1 MFKLKKGSFFSLK
14 LFLFVSI
21 ILNFST
27 LYSKEISYQ
36 TSQGEFEFTSNKS
49 FINDGKEYYLIDNL
63 SAFLSGDLNNI
74 NIKQPGEFIEK
85 KGGYVIYNPT
95 AGIRLTNQGLIKDE
109 TKNLLVAY
117 NSQTKNLGIIVG
129 DVLINVDDVSIAE
142 ELASDFKMKINT
154 VFAHLKLIVLT
165 LEFDP
170 KIISL
175 AKEMNEDTRIK
186 KAYLDIIEH
195 QMMGQ

>member
-1 MFKLKKGSFFSLK
+1 M
-14 LFLFVSI
+14 
-21 ILNFST
+21 
-27 LYSKEISYQ
+27 
-36 TSQGEFEFTSNKS
+36 
-49 FINDGKEYYLIDNL
+49 
-63 SAFLSGDLNNI
+63 
-74 NIKQPGEFIEK
+74 
-85 KGGYVIYNPT
+85 
-95 AGIRLTNQGLIKDE
+95 
-109 TKNLLVAY
+109 
-117 NSQTKNLGIIVG
+117 
-129 DVLINVDDVSIAE
+129 INVDDVSIAE

>member
-1 MFKLKKGSFFSLK
+1 M
-14 LFLFVSI
+14 
-21 ILNFST
+21 
-27 LYSKEISYQ
+27 
-36 TSQGEFEFTSNKS
+36 
-49 FINDGKEYYLIDNL
+49 
-63 SAFLSGDLNNI
+63 GD
-74 NIKQPGEFIEK
+74 
-85 KGGYVIYNPT
+85 
-95 AGIRLTNQGLIKDE
+95 A
-109 TKNLLVAY
+109 LL
-117 NSQTKNLGIIVG
+117 
-129 DVLINVDDVSIAE
+129 NVDDVSIAE
-142 ELASDFKMKINT
+142 ELSQDYNMKINT